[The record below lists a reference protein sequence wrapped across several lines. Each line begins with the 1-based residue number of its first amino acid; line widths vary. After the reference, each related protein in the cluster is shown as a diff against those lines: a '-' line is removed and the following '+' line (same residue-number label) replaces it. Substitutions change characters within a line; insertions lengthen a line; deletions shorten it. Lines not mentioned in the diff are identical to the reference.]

1 VCSSD
6 LYDAILSSV
15 FAAKKRIWIVTPYFI
30 PNDTLSESLLL
41 ACRRGVDVKILVP
54 HRSNHKLTNMV
65 RGSFLRG
72 LQKAGATIYQHP
84 KMVHAKVMMF
94 DDTAMLG
101 SSNFD
106 IRSLFLD
113 YEVSMFIY
121 SKPEV
126 QSIEKWVEDLRSDC
140 SEGVKKVSAFR
151 DLCEGTARLLAP
163 LL

>member
-1 VCSSD
+1 M
-6 LYDAILSSV
+6 I
-15 FAAKKRIWIVTPYFI
+15 
-30 PNDTLSESLLL
+30 
-41 ACRRGVDVKILVP
+41 
-54 HRSNHKLTNMV
+54 
-65 RGSFLRG
+65 
-72 LQKAGATIYQHP
+72 
-84 KMVHAKVMMF
+84 
-94 DDTAMLG
+94 AMLG

-126 QSIEKWVEDLRSDC
+126 KCIEKWVEDLRSDC
-140 SEGVKKVSAFR
+140 REGVKKVSAFR